1 MDDEPNIRS
10 GLAMALEEEESY
22 EVATAPDASEALG
35 LFRRS
40 PYQLVITDLRM
51 PGPMSG
57 LDLVRAIKH
66 DWPETL
72 ILVITAH
79 GTIETAVE
87 AMRLGAH
94 DYIAKPVDLD
104 MLGHQ
109 VRRAYDHHRLR
120 EEVCRLHARLAATGE
135 FPEMIGQS
143 AAIRE
148 VFACIRNVADT
159 DLPVLIQGESGT
171 GKELVARAIHNLSGR
186 REGPFIAANAGA
198 LPETLI
204 ESEVFGYEK
213 GAFSGALRCK
223 PGWFEMAQGGTL
235 FLDEVGEMAAKTQVD
250 LLRVLEQREVRRLGG
265 EELISLDVRL
275 VAATHRDIDELV
287 AEGRLRQDLYYRLD
301 VVPLRIPP
309 LRERRDDIP
318 ALVAHFLERACAR
331 QRREPKRVAE
341 AAMRALCDY
350 SWPGNVRQL
359 RNCIER
365 LVAVVGGSVIH
376 ADDLPKEM
384 HTPERGPGDPG
395 PRRGR
400 PGGGEG
406 HDPRRP
412 GAVQQPPRAHRGRPG
427 DQRPD
432 PALQDESVLAP
443 VGSASIRRR
452 DAPPLRRRIPRAVL
466 PPAGSLDII
475 DMRRFP
481 FKSADPTDRGHHE
494 SRRVRPALGKTGPA
508 LPDRVRSRRAG

>member
-1 MDDEPNIRS
+1 MSEACFRILVVDDEPNIRS
-10 GLAMALEEEESY
+10 GLAMALEEESY
-22 EVATAPDASEALG
+22 EVSTAPDASEAWD
-35 LFRRS
+35 LFRRA
-40 PYQLVITDLRM
+40 PHQLVITDLRM
-51 PGPMSG
+51 PGPISG
-57 LDLVRAIKH
+57 LDLVRDIKH
-66 DWPETL
+66 GWPETL

-104 MLGHQ
+104 MLGHL
-109 VRRAYDHHRLR
+109 VRRAFDHHRLR
-120 EEVCRLHARLAATGE
+120 EEVRRLHARLAEAGE

-159 DLPVLIQGESGT
+159 DLPILIQGESGT

-186 REGPFIAANAGA
+186 RDGPFVAANAGA

-213 GAFSGALRCK
+213 GAFSGALRRK

-265 EELISLDVRL
+265 VELIPLDVRL
-275 VAATHRDIDELV
+275 VAATHRDVDELV
-287 AEGRLRQDLYYRLD
+287 AEGRLRQDLYYRLN

-309 LRERRDDIP
+309 LRERRDDVP
-318 ALVAHFLERACAR
+318 GLVEHFLERARER

-341 AAMRALCDY
+341 AAMRVLCDY

-359 RNCIER
+359 RNCVER
-365 LVAVVGGSVIH
+365 LVAVVEGAVIH
-376 ADDLPKEM
+376 ADDLPREM
-384 HTPERGPGDPG
+384 RTPAA
-395 PRRGR
+395 
-400 PGGGEG
+400 
-406 HDPRRP
+406 RP
-412 GAVQQPPRAHRGRPG
+412 GALDLDAAVQETEKAAILAALAQCNNHRERAAAILGISPRTLRYKMNRYS
-427 DQRPD
+427 
-432 PALQDESVLAP
+432 LQ
-443 VGSASIRRR
+443 
-452 DAPPLRRRIPRAVL
+452 
-466 PPAGSLDII
+466 
-475 DMRRFP
+475 
-481 FKSADPTDRGHHE
+481 
-494 SRRVRPALGKTGPA
+494 
-508 LPDRVRSRRAG
+508 